1 MEKQRLDP
9 LSQLCTLAAKVLNV
23 FFNLA
28 ILAEAW
34 MENFLWAKIGTYLGR
49 LKSDFGTLQEY
60 KRTLSKSAKSLQLST
75 NWKYNFRSE
84 SSANLGKC
92 NSLWAVGWQEIEK
105 GRCCRHCSLA
115 NVALPT
121 EDRPP
126 GKQIHLCAKILR
138 KYMFKKLF
146 LIHHQHYSCHA
157 RFEELLLIDVSAKNR
172 FGLFN

>member
-1 MEKQRLDP
+1 
-9 LSQLCTLAAKVLNV
+9 
-23 FFNLA
+23 
-28 ILAEAW
+28 

-146 LIHHQHYSCHA
+146 LIHHQL
-157 RFEELLLIDVSAKNR
+157 FFKLLFYKVYYKKIRSKVFQILMKIFISMFYYVK
-172 FGLFN
+172 LLVIKYI